1 MLLCELN
8 TYDVNIISLGVS
20 LIMMIIAAITLI
32 VAVRSNRKN
41 TEDFNKLIR
50 DTNRAT
56 RANILVEIDKLEV
69 EKFRLSMR
77 ILDLQA
83 QKKQIEHEPRRIFY
97 MPGGDGVE
105 AQEKL
110 LDKQIEH
117 CERLYKQMSQMQQ
130 NMQKTL
136 DKFK

>member
-1 MLLCELN
+1 MCELN

-20 LIMMIIAAITLI
+20 LVMMIIAAITLI
-32 VAVRSNRKN
+32 VSVRSNRK
-41 TEDFNKLIR
+41 TADDFNKLIR

-83 QKKQIEHEPRRIFY
+83 QKMQIEHEPRRTFY
-97 MPGGDGVE
+97 MAGGDGVD

-110 LDKQIEH
+110 IDEQIEH
-117 CERLYKQMSQMQQ
+117 CERLYKQMSIMQL